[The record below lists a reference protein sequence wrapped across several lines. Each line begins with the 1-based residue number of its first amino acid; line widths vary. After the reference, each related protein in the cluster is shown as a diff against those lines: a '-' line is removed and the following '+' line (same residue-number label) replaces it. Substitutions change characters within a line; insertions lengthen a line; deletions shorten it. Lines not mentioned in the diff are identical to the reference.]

1 MRPVLCVCR
10 KDGAWR
16 ASLLNPSAFPVPET
30 SGTAEFVFGMAWGI
44 NTGLLPAVEYTPV
57 VARAWSWL
65 EGTALHKDSGLVGFC
80 QPGGDQP
87 ENNFNS
93 SSTTNFCVGQF
104 MLAAA
109 QMLKLLATAR

>member
-1 MRPVLCVCR
+1 MTVRR

-16 ASLLNPSAFPVPET
+16 ASLLNPSDFPTPET

-44 NTGLLPAVEYTPV
+44 NTGLLPAMVYSPV

-65 EGTALHKDSGLVGFC
+65 EGTALDKDSGLVGFC
-80 QPGGDQP
+80 QPGGDEP

-93 SSTTNFCVGQF
+93 TSTTNFCVGQF
-104 MLAAA
+104 MLAAG
-109 QMLKLLATAR
+109 QMLKLGED

>member
-1 MRPVLCVCR
+1 MLVNARSVYR

-16 ASLLNPSAFPVPET
+16 ASLLDPSHFLVPET
-30 SGTAEFVFGMAWGI
+30 SGTAEFVFGIAWGV
-44 NTGLLPAVEYTPV
+44 NEGLLPAATYRPV
-57 VARAWSWL
+57 VARGWNWL

-104 MLAAA
+104 MLAAG
-109 QMLKLLATAR
+109 QVLRMVKD

>member
-1 MRPVLCVCR
+1 MDALCR

-16 ASLLNPSAFPVPET
+16 ASLLDPSGYPTPET
-30 SGTAEFVFGMAWGI
+30 SGTAEFTFGIAWGI
-44 NTGLLPAVEYTPV
+44 NNGLLPAAEFTPV
-57 VARAWSWL
+57 VASGWAWL
-65 EGTALHKDSGLVGFC
+65 AGTALHSNGLVGFC

-104 MLAAA
+104 LLAVGEV
-109 QMLKLLATAR
+109 LKLVEQQTVGT